1 MDFSG
6 NPQLKL
12 AYDFVQYSGCNVFLT
27 GRAGTGKTTFLRNL
41 KSESAKRMVVLAPT
55 GVAAINAGGVTIHSF
70 FQLPFGPQ
78 IPSDAQEHF
87 MPAGD
92 EARPSASRLT
102 RFSREKINIIKSLDL
117 LVIDEISMVRADLLD
132 AIDATLRRYR
142 DRYKP
147 FGGIQLLMIGDLQ
160 QLAPVVKEDEWD
172 ILKNYYDSVFF
183 FSSLALQKTEH
194 ISIELKNIY
203 RQQDEVFIRLLNRV
217 RDNYL
222 DEKTLKELN
231 RRYIP
236 GFSSNDQK
244 GYITLTTHNFLA
256 REKNVSRLNALKGEV
271 RIFKAGVNGE
281 FPEMAYPT
289 ELELAMKVGAQVMF
303 VKNDLSPLKLY
314 YNGKIGTVADIE
326 EDIVYV
332 KCPDDDET
340 ISVSRVE
347 WQNCRYAIDD
357 ETKEIKETV
366 IGAFVQYPLKLA
378 WAITIHKSQ
387 GLTFEKAII
396 DARAAF
402 AHGQV
407 YVALSRCKTLDGMVL
422 STPISQQSVKSDDTV
437 KQFTRKIE
445 ENPPREEQLEA
456 MKNAYQKSL
465 VIDLFDFSPLQRR
478 LGYLLKLM
486 HEYVL
491 RIDARLIEV
500 FKQMDHTLK
509 TEIAGVSDKFMKQ
522 VHTLISENQELE
534 NNMPLQARIM
544 KACLYFAPRIETGIL
559 QVLLESE
566 IETDNKNVRKSLNE
580 ALERFRAEV
589 FVKKECLKACE
600 QGFRIASFLKTRAT
614 AAISQTI
621 EKKTAKTAEQSV
633 ASAHPEF
640 YALLKSWR
648 DKTAESLDLPEH
660 SLLPWRTMREIADKL
675 PATRQALLNIKG
687 MGEKKVKRFGEDILE
702 MTRTFRKKKNTETPL
717 EEPTPPKPRFP
728 AKGDSQNLSFKL
740 FLSGKSIKEIAA
752 ERKITVTTVEG
763 HLSHFV
769 GTGQLPVEKMVS
781 AKKVARISDYFAKTD
796 NTFIGPAKAALGDD
810 VSYGEINCV
819 LKHIEYLK
827 TKQDD

>member
-6 NPQLKL
+6 NPQMKL

-41 KSESAKRMVVLAPT
+41 KRESAKRMVVLAPT

-78 IPSDAQEHF
+78 LPSDAQEHS
-87 MPAGD
+87 MSVGE
-92 EARPSASRLT
+92 EARIPAVRFAH
-102 RFSREKINIIKSLDL
+102 FSREKINIIKSLDL

-132 AIDATLRRYR
+132 AIDTVLRRYR

-147 FGGIQLLMIGDLQ
+147 FGGVQLLMIGDLQ

-183 FSSLALQKTEH
+183 FSSRALQKTEH
-194 ISIELKNIY
+194 VSIELKNIY
-203 RQQDEVFIRLLNRV
+203 RQQDESFIRLLNSV
-217 RDNYL
+217 RDNHL
-222 DEKTLKELN
+222 DENTLRELN
-231 RRYIP
+231 RRYVP
-236 GFSSNDQK
+236 GFSPHDQE
-244 GYITLTTHNFLA
+244 GYIILTTHNFQA
-256 REKNVSRLNALKGEV
+256 QEKNVSRLNALKGKV

-289 ELELAMKVGAQVMF
+289 ELELALKVGAQVMF
-303 VKNDLSPLKLY
+303 VKNDISPLKLY
-314 YNGKIGTVADIE
+314 YNGKIGTVADM
-326 EDIVYV
+326 DRDLVYV
-332 KCPDDDET
+332 KCPDDNET
-340 ISVSRVE
+340 ISVSQVE

-357 ETKEIKETV
+357 KTKEIKETV
-366 IGAFVQYPLKLA
+366 IGAFIQYPLKLA

-422 STPISQQSVKSDDTV
+422 STPISQQSVKSDNTV
-437 KQFTRKIE
+437 KHFTRQIE
-445 ENPPREEQLEA
+445 ENPPGEEQLEA

-465 VIDLFDFSPLQRR
+465 IIELFDFSPLQRR
-478 LGYLLKLM
+478 LGYLLKLLQE
-486 HEYVL
+486 HVL
-491 RIDARLIEV
+491 RIDARLIGV
-500 FKQMDHTLK
+500 FNRMDHTLK

-522 VHTLISENQELE
+522 VHTLISENQDME

-544 KACLYFAPRIETGIL
+544 KACLYFAPRIETGML

-566 IETDNKNVRKSLNE
+566 IETDNKTVRKSLNE
-580 ALERFRAEV
+580 ALERFRDEV
-589 FVKKECLKACE
+589 FVKNECLKACE
-600 QGFRIASFLKTRAT
+600 KGFRLATFLETRAK
-614 AAISQTI
+614 AAISQPV
-621 EKKTAKTAEQSV
+621 ERKMAKTAEKSV

-648 DKTAESLDLPEH
+648 DKTAKSLDLPEH
-660 SLLPWRTMREIADKL
+660 RLLPWRTMREIADKL

-687 MGEKKVKRFGEDILE
+687 VGEKKAKRFGAEILE
-702 MTRTFRKKKNTETPL
+702 MTMTFRKKKNMETHL
-717 EEPTPPKPRFP
+717 EEATPPKPKSP

-740 FLSGKSIKEIAA
+740 FLSGKTIEEIAA
-752 ERKITVTTVEG
+752 ERKIAATTVEG

-769 GTGQLPVEKMVS
+769 GTGQLPVGKVVPAEKIT
-781 AKKVARISDYFAKTD
+781 RISDYFAKTG
-796 NTFIGPAKAALGDD
+796 NTYMGSAKAALGDD

-819 LKHIEYLK
+819 LKHMEYLK
-827 TKQDD
+827 TKEDD

>member
-41 KSESAKRMVVLAPT
+41 KMESAKRMVVLAPT

-78 IPSDAQEHF
+78 LPSDAQEH
-87 MPAGD
+87 
-92 EARPSASRLT
+92 SIRLT

-117 LVIDEISMVRADLLD
+117 LIIDEISMVRADLLD
-132 AIDATLRRYR
+132 AIDTALRRYR

-147 FGGIQLLMIGDLQ
+147 FGGVQLLMIGDLQ

-183 FSSLALQKTEH
+183 FSSRALQKTGH
-194 ISIELKNIY
+194 VSIELKNIY
-203 RQQDEVFIRLLNRV
+203 RQQDEGFIRLLNRV
-217 RDNYL
+217 RDNHL
-222 DEKTLKELN
+222 DENTLKELN
-231 RRYIP
+231 RRYVP
-236 GFSSNDQK
+236 GFSPHDQE
-244 GYITLTTHNFLA
+244 GYITLTTHNFQA
-256 REKNVSRLNALKGEV
+256 QEKNVSRLNALKGKV
-271 RIFKAGVNGE
+271 RIFKADVNGE

-289 ELELAMKVGAQVMF
+289 ELELALKVGAQVMF
-303 VKNDLSPLKLY
+303 VKNDVSPLKLY
-314 YNGKIGTVADIE
+314 YNGKIGTVAVMDE
-326 EDIVYV
+326 GLVYV

-366 IGAFVQYPLKLA
+366 IGTFIQYPLKLA

-396 DARAAF
+396 DAHAAF

-422 STPISQQSVKSDDTV
+422 STPISQQSVKSDNTV
-437 KQFTRKIE
+437 KHFTRQIE
-445 ENPPREEQLEA
+445 ENPPGEEQLEV
-456 MKNAYQKSL
+456 MKNAYQQSL
-465 VIDLFDFSPLQRR
+465 IIELFDFLPLQQR
-478 LGYLLKLM
+478 LGYLLKLLQE
-486 HEYVL
+486 HVL
-491 RIDARLIEV
+491 RIDARLIGV

-509 TEIAGVSDKFMKQ
+509 TEIAGVSNKFMRQ
-522 VHTLISENQELE
+522 VHTLISENQDLE
-534 NNMPLQARIM
+534 NNMPLQVRIK

-566 IETDNKNVRKSLNE
+566 IETDNKTVRKSLHE

-589 FVKKECLKACE
+589 FIKKECLKACE
-600 QGFRIASFLKTRAT
+600 QGFRLAAFLKTRAT
-614 AAISQTI
+614 AAISQPI

-648 DKTAESLDLPEH
+648 DKTAESLDLPGH
-660 SLLPWRTMREIADKL
+660 RLLPWRTMREIADKL

-687 MGEKKVKRFGEDILE
+687 IGEKKVKRFGGEILE
-702 MTRTFRKKKNTETPL
+702 MTMTFRKKKNMETHL
-717 EEPTPPKPRFP
+717 EEPTPPKPRSP

-740 FLSGKSIKEIAA
+740 FLSGKTVEEIAA
-752 ERKITVTTVEG
+752 ERKITATTVEG

-769 GTGQLPVEKMVS
+769 GTGQLPVGKMVPAEKIS
-781 AKKVARISDYFAKTD
+781 RISDYFAKTD
-796 NTFIGPAKAALGDD
+796 NTLIGSAKAALGGD
-810 VSYGEINCV
+810 VSYVEINCV

-827 TKQDD
+827 TKEDD